1 MTVGERLKKLRL
13 KKGYTQ
19 QFIADRLGIG
29 RSNLGHIENDR
40 VQLEPNYAEILSNLY
55 DTTIEYIYTGEGV
68 ESVDPD
74 IRTLNRAAKNMTP
87 EQRRKAI
94 KILEATFEDLFD
106 DED

>member
-1 MTVGERLKKLRL
+1 MSVGDRLKKLRS

-19 QFIADRLGIG
+19 QYVADVLNIG

-40 VQLEPNYAEILSNLY
+40 VKLEADYAKILANLY
-55 DTTIEYIYTGEGV
+55 STSIEYIYTGDGE
-68 ESVDPD
+68 EDVDPD
-74 IRTLNRAAKNMTP
+74 IRTLHRAAKDMTP

-106 DED
+106 D